1 MDFKQRYNS
10 WLNNPY
16 IDENA
21 KAELLAIEDNEKEIE
36 ERFYK
41 DLEFG
46 TGGIRGILGAGDNR
60 MNIYTIAKATQGL
73 ANYINKNKSDTKDG
87 VAIAYDSRRMSP
99 EFAET
104 TALVLNNNGIK
115 SYVYPSLRPTPM
127 LSFAVREL
135 NCIAGIVITASHN
148 PPEYNGYK
156 VYWSDGAQVPYP
168 VDGYI
173 IGEVNDV
180 KAYADAKLMDK
191 DEAVAKGLYNV
202 ISSEIDDK
210 YMENVLAQVV
220 NPEVIKTASDDL
232 KIVYTPI
239 HGSGNIPV
247 RRVLKE
253 VGFKHVEV
261 VKEQELPDS
270 DFTTVGYPN
279 PEDPKVFTL
288 AIELAKKSGADIIVG
303 TDPDAD
309 RVGAVCKNSNGE
321 YVVLNGNMTGVLL
334 THYILDQNKKNGTMP
349 KNPAVIS
356 TIVSTGLT
364 KVICEHYD
372 VTYFETLTG
381 FKNIGEKIKNF
392 EENNSHEYM
401 FGFEESYGCLKG
413 TYARDKDAVVAT
425 LLLCEVA
432 GYYKNRG
439 MSLYDGIL
447 EIYKEFGYYTDAIEN
462 LTLKGLDGLKQMDKI
477 LSTLRSEPIKNVGN
491 SKVVEMRDYKTG
503 VINNLVD
510 NTVSKTTV
518 PASNVLYY
526 VLEDSS
532 WFCVRPS
539 GTEPKIKIYFG
550 VKDDTK
556 ELSDAKM
563 QKLIK
568 DVMAVINA
576 I

>member
-1 MDFKQRYNS
+1 MDFKERYNN

-16 IDENA
+16 IDE
-21 KAELLAIEDNEKEIE
+21 KTKEELLAIKDNEKEIE

-60 MNIYTIAKATQGL
+60 MNMYTIAKATQGL
-73 ANYINKNKSDTKDG
+73 ANYINKNKSDTKEG

-127 LSFAVREL
+127 LSFAIREL

-156 VYWSDGAQVPYP
+156 VYWSDGAQIPYP
-168 VDGYI
+168 VDGYV

-180 KAYADAKLMDK
+180 KAYEDAKLMNK
-191 DEAVAKGLYNV
+191 DEAVKAGLYNV
-202 ISSEIDDK
+202 ISSDIDDEYNK
-210 YMENVLAQVV
+210 NVLAQIV
-220 NPEVIKTASDDL
+220 NPEVVKKASDDL

-247 RRVLKE
+247 RRVLE
-253 VGFKHVEV
+253 EAGFKHVEIV
-261 VKEQELPDS
+261 PEQEMPDS
-270 DFTTVGYPN
+270 NFTTVGYPN

-309 RVGAVCKNSNGE
+309 RVGAVCKDSSGD
-321 YVVLNGNMTGVLL
+321 YIVLNGNMTGVLL

-349 KNPAVIS
+349 KNPAVVS

-364 KVICEHYD
+364 QVICEHYD

-381 FKNIGEKIKNF
+381 FKNIGEKIKQF

-432 GYYKNRG
+432 GYYKSRG

-447 EIYKEFGYYTDAIEN
+447 EVYKEYGYYTDAIEN
-462 LTLKGLDGLKQMDKI
+462 ITLKGIDGLKQMDKI

-491 SKVVEMRDYKTG
+491 FKVVEMRDYKTG

-518 PASNVLYY
+518 PSSNVLYY
-526 VLEDSS
+526 VLEDAS

-550 VKDDTK
+550 VKDSTK
-556 ELSDAKM
+556 ELSDTKM
-563 QKLIK
+563 QTIIK
-568 DVMAVINA
+568 EVMAIINA